1 MKNLTLIGIVLL
13 AVAFLLYYIMPEFS
27 FVRLFEPIS
36 LMGILAGIGIGLIIG
51 GIVGYVSKGA
61 SIREAQQRK
70 NFKQLQLE
78 KEELEKQAAEL
89 AKAQQTAVV
98 EKPNTLTE
106 NFNNRNF

>member
-1 MKNLTLIGIVLL
+1 MKNLTFIGVILL
-13 AVAFLLYYIMPEFS
+13 AIDFLLYYLSDNFKFID
-27 FVRLFEPIS
+27 LFEPTA

-51 GIVGYVSKGA
+51 GIVGYVSKGT
-61 SIREAQQRK
+61 SVREAQQRR

-89 AKAQQTAVV
+89 AKTQQTTVF

-106 NFNNRNF
+106 DFNRRNF